1 MCHLTMALFLPE
13 KFEIFDLV
21 AHCAAVLLIKGGKN
35 ATQQRNI
42 TSVIVSSDLS

>member
-1 MCHLTMALFLPE
+1 MHLTVALVLSD

-21 AHCAAVLLIKGGKN
+21 AHCAAVLLIKVGKN